1 MPYEWFI
8 AIRYLF
14 AKRKQ
19 AFISVT
25 SVITLGG
32 VALGVWVMITVLS
45 VMNGF
50 EEQWRDKIIGANA
63 HVIVTRVDGSMDR
76 YEDVLKRVEETPG
89 VVAAAPF
96 QLSQVMLR
104 SEGGVIGVDLKG
116 IDVRL
121 APKVTNIEHDL
132 RQGKLAWLADPP
144 ALPDPRAE
152 KGSPTARRSRP
163 EGEPTMTKLPGV
175 VLGADLADLL
185 KVGLND
191 PVVVISPFGGRSTPA
206 GPSPKFKRYRVVG
219 IFKSGFY
226 QYDSQVAYVSL
237 DESQEFLSTGKV
249 AFGIEA
255 RTTGIFDAAGIARAI
270 QKRLGF
276 PFNARDWT
284 EFNPTFFS
292 ALRTEKVTM
301 TIILVFIVAVAAF
314 GIISTLVM
322 MVMEK
327 HRDIAILKSMGATDG
342 GISRIFLIEGL
353 LIGGGGILAGL
364 ALGLSTV
371 EHIGQIQRL
380 VEKIFGFN
388 PLPPEIYNLSQLPAT
403 IEPLQITLILVA
415 ALAASI
421 LATIVPSWQAART
434 DPVEGLRSE

>member
-25 SVITLGG
+25 SIITLGG

-63 HVIVTRVDGSMDR
+63 HIIVTRVDGSMDR
-76 YEDVLKRVEETPG
+76 YEDVLRRVRETPG

-116 IDVRL
+116 IDPRL

-132 RQGKLAWLADPP
+132 KQGKLEWLDHPP
-144 ALPDPRAE
+144 ALPDPKAGE
-152 KGSPTARRSRP
+152 
-163 EGEPTMTKLPGV
+163 EGPLAYPGV
-175 VLGADLADLL
+175 VLGVDLAGLL

-191 PVVVISPFGGRSTPA
+191 LIVVISPFGGRPTPA
-206 GPSPKFKRYRVVG
+206 GPSPKFKRFRVVG

-237 DESQEFLSTGKV
+237 AESQEFLSTGKV

-255 RTTGIFDAAGIARAI
+255 RSTGIFEAAGIARAI

-327 HRDIAILKSMGATDG
+327 HKDIAILKSMGATDG

-364 ALGLSTV
+364 ALGLATV
-371 EHIGQIQRL
+371 DHIGELQRL
-380 VEKIFGFN
+380 VERVFGYN

-415 ALAASI
+415 ALGASV
-421 LATIVPSWQAART
+421 LATIVPSWQAARM

>member
-25 SVITLGG
+25 SIITLGG

-63 HVIVTRVDGSMDR
+63 HIIVTRVDGSMDR
-76 YEDVLKRVEETPG
+76 YEEVLRKVKETPG

-121 APKVTNIEHDL
+121 APTVTNIRRDL
-132 RQGKLAWLADPP
+132 KQGSLAGLVNPP
-144 ALPDPRAE
+144 AIPGPDAE
-152 KGSPTARRSRP
+152 PGV
-163 EGEPTMTKLPGV
+163 EPTRYPGV
-175 VLGADLADLL
+175 VLGTDLADLL

-191 PVVVISPFGGRSTPA
+191 SIVVISPFGGRPTPA
-206 GPSPKFKRYRVVG
+206 GPAPKFKRFRVVG

-237 DESQEFLSTGKV
+237 DESQDFLSTGKV

-255 RTTGIFDAAGIARAI
+255 RTTGIFDAADISRAI

-276 PFNARDWT
+276 PYNARDWT

-353 LIGGGGILAGL
+353 LIGGGGIVTGL
-364 ALGLSTV
+364 VLGLSTV
-371 EHIGQIQRL
+371 DHIGQLQKV
-380 VEKIFGFN
+380 VEKIFGYN
-388 PLPPEIYNLSQLPAT
+388 PLPPEIYNLSQLPAS
-403 IEPLQITLILVA
+403 IEPMQITLILVA
-415 ALAASI
+415 ALCASL
-421 LATIVPSWQAART
+421 LATIVPSWQASRT
-434 DPVEGLRSE
+434 DPVEGLKSE

>member
-76 YEDVLKRVEETPG
+76 YEDVLVKVQETPG

-132 RQGKLAWLADPP
+132 KQGKLAWLDDPP
-144 ALPDPRAE
+144 ALPDPKAE
-152 KGSPTARRSRP
+152 KGTPP
-163 EGEPTMTKLPGV
+163 QKYPGV

-255 RTTGIFDAAGIARAI
+255 RTTGIFDASGIARAI

-327 HRDIAILKSMGATDG
+327 HKDIAILKSMGATDG
-342 GISRIFLIEGL
+342 GISRIFLIEGM

-371 EHIGQIQRL
+371 EHIGQIQGL
-380 VEKIFGFN
+380 VERIFGFN

-415 ALAASI
+415 AFAASI

>member
-1 MPYEWFI
+1 VPYEWFI
-8 AIRYLF
+8 AARYLF

-19 AFISVT
+19 TFISIT

-63 HVIVTRVDGSMDR
+63 HIVVTRVDGAIDE
-76 YEDVLKRVEETPG
+76 YEEVLKKVMSTPG

-96 QLSQVMLR
+96 DLSQVMLR
-104 SEGGVIGVDLKG
+104 SEGGVIGVELKG
-116 IDVRL
+116 IDPVL
-121 APKVTNIEHDL
+121 SEKVTNIRRDL
-132 RQGKLAWLADPP
+132 TQGKLAWLTNPPAIADPEEGP
-144 ALPDPRAE
+144 QVAPERAADS
-152 KGSPTARRSRP
+152 KKDGKPNRY
-163 EGEPTMTKLPGV
+163 PGII
-175 VLGADLADLL
+175 LGNDLAQMLGVRLYDTL
-185 KVGLND
+185 VA
-191 PVVVISPFGGRSTPA
+191 VSPFGGPPTPA

-226 QYDSQVAYVSL
+226 QFDSQVAYLSL
-237 DESQEFLSTGKV
+237 EEAQSFFSTGKV
-249 AFGIEA
+249 VTGIEV
-255 RTTGIFDAAGIARAI
+255 RTVGMFEASRVARAI
-270 QKRLGF
+270 QKRLAF

-284 EFNPTFFS
+284 EFNPTFFT

-327 HRDIAILKSMGATDG
+327 HKDIAILKSMGATDG
-342 GISRIFLIEGL
+342 GISRIFLIEGT
-353 LIGGGGILAGL
+353 LIGGGGIVTGL
-364 ALGLSTV
+364 ALGLYTV
-371 EHIGQIQRL
+371 ANIDRL
-380 VEKIFGFN
+380 QAGVERIFGFN
-388 PLPPEIYNLSQLPAT
+388 PLPPDVYNLAQLPAR
-403 IEPLQITLILVA
+403 IEPLQLALILGA
-415 ALAASI
+415 AMISSVV
-421 LATIVPSWQAART
+421 ATIFPSWQASRM

>member
-1 MPYEWFI
+1 VPYEWFI
-8 AIRYLF
+8 ALRYLF

-32 VALGVWVMITVLS
+32 VMLGVWVMITVLS

-50 EEQWRDKIIGANA
+50 EEQWRDKIVGANA
-63 HVIVTRVDGSMDR
+63 HIIVTRVDGPIDR
-76 YEDVLKRVEETPG
+76 YEQVLKKVRETPG
-89 VVAAAPF
+89 VVGAAPF

-104 SEGGVIGVDLKG
+104 SSGGVIGVEVKG
-116 IDVRL
+116 IDIRN
-121 APKVTNIEHDL
+121 APKVTNIERDL
-132 RQGKLAWLADPP
+132 KQGKLEWLERPP
-144 ALPDPRAE
+144 PMPVRAE
-152 KGSPTARRSRP
+152 
-163 EGEPTMTKLPGV
+163 EGEETNEGEAGRRYPGV
-175 VLGADLADLL
+175 ILGADLAEI
-185 KVGLND
+185 LNVRLHD
-191 PVVVISPFGGRSTPA
+191 AIVVISPFGGPPTPA
-206 GPSPKFKRYRVVG
+206 GPSPKFKRFHVVG

-226 QYDSQVAYVSL
+226 QFDSQVAYLSL
-237 DESQEFLSTGKV
+237 EQAQDFFGTGKV
-249 AFGIEA
+249 ATGIEIRSDGMFNASNTA
-255 RTTGIFDAAGIARAI
+255 RLI

-284 EFNPTFFS
+284 EFNPTFFT

-327 HRDIAILKSMGATDG
+327 HKDIAILKSMGATDG

-364 ALGLSTV
+364 ALGLYTV
-371 EHIGQIQRL
+371 ANIGPIQKG

-388 PLPPEIYNLSQLPAT
+388 PLPPDVYNLTELPAR
-403 IEPLQITLILVA
+403 IEPLQLGLILFA
-415 ALAASI
+415 ALMASI
-421 LATIVPSWQAART
+421 VATLVPSWQASRT

>member
-25 SVITLGG
+25 SIITLGG

-63 HVIVTRVDGSMDR
+63 HIIVTRVDGAMDR
-76 YEDVLKRVEETPG
+76 YGEVLRKVQDTPG

-132 RQGKLAWLADPP
+132 KEGKLAWLENPP
-144 ALPDPRAE
+144 ALPDPKAE
-152 KGSPTARRSRP
+152 KGAEPALSRY
-163 EGEPTMTKLPGV
+163 PGV
-175 VLGADLADLL
+175 VLGTDLAGLL

-191 PVVVISPFGGRSTPA
+191 LIVVISPFGGRSTPA
-206 GPSPKFKRYRVVG
+206 GPSPKFKRFRVVG

-226 QYDSQVAYVSL
+226 QYDSQVAYVTL
-237 DESQEFLSTGKV
+237 DESQDFLSTGKV

-255 RTTGIFDAAGIARAI
+255 RTTGIFEAAEIARAI

-327 HRDIAILKSMGATDG
+327 HKDIAILKSMGATDG

-353 LIGGGGILAGL
+353 LIGGGGILTGL
-364 ALGLSTV
+364 ALGLATV
-371 EHIGQIQRL
+371 DHIGELQHL

-415 ALAASI
+415 ALGASI
-421 LATIVPSWQAART
+421 LATIVPSWQASRT